1 METRWPILWPKLI
14 VTVKSVGFFRVLK
27 LQRYGLLFYCM
38 LCSLNDFLV
47 TLINYGISEELL
59 NRVKKVATECY
70 KLEQDASF
78 KNSKPVQLLKELMEK
93 NNDEKIENVDWE
105 DVFLLSDE
113 NDVEWP
119 SNPGFK
125 DVKKLLSLSV
135 TEKAESIICRSYECT
150 QLGDIKAIQLVERAC
165 QRLRNNLDS
174 DSEESALDLDGY
186 RLDCAFVEVAEF
198 KKETCRCLAPYLQRI
213 EKELAELIS
222 KREGFKC
229 KWMPVLTQ
237 LRHESERRVALLQD
251 LRQQMVP
258 FLDMTKLKGHLK
270 MENLAQLLP
279 PINTATT
286 QLLDTVHPEFK
297 EIFRVRPCTIAQ
309 EASCL
314 TGLPATIFNWRLK
327 TFPLEDLESKLSGK
341 FIGLDNVIHI
351 ITGALSKQ
359 SFLTGPFGSF
369 LLLGCHG
376 CGRTKLAKALAH
388 EIFGQEERFIK
399 LDMSEYKE
407 PDVLSG
413 LLNVLD
419 RLKKHGSVVM
429 FDNIENAHCST
440 IEILSQILRNRRLED
455 GQGKCVNFTYDLI
468 LLSSHI
474 GHEVLGC
481 CVCLRERAPKLP
493 FKKLLKE
500 PALLHAGRRNK
511 MCVLAPFLS
520 KVTDQLKPEL
530 FDLVDD
536 VAVFPFL
543 IPQQHMAISRLQI
556 RDIATSMSTSLKK
569 QIIVYPSCAATHDI
583 IFNGDFIKRG
593 AHAYGT
599 WLKEYMVPLLYDNVV
614 KYEAGKRI
622 AIYIDLLLGSTNAYC
637 CRRVV
642 SISKLAN
649 YDQVHMNFK
658 ENLRK
663 LRTAYHRERLQ
674 VNKMYKLRRSC
685 FQLFELLHMK
695 AETGV
700 ACFPAEVEEAI
711 GLIDDLL
718 SNETCYN
725 NDLELAPTDHLNG
738 ELDYLSENRIR
749 LRDNRHVSRRLKSSL
764 REQDKATKVVVR
776 ALLSRLNTSYGLYS
790 VQTPTSFLCLGLAP
804 FSKDQLAKCLT
815 EHLVVDDGK
824 TLLLQVDLSCCKEPE
839 SFSRCASIEDP
850 GLFLMEAVKKT
861 PHSVILFYKLET
873 AHISVFRA
881 LISILENGM
890 SMDKDGNIVDF
901 GKSVIVI
908 VSDIWNKEII
918 AIVNGYRPEIFR
930 HPYALNVESSS
941 KREEGILTP
950 LVDEKEKSSGLRSE
964 LLSRLDELLL
974 FDPLSNDQLNR
985 FYKLPAKSMKETMT
999 RSCWFITF
1007 SCLFDPP
1014 SNQSSAYAS
1023 YNLAVHLLEAC
1034 SEFRK
1039 RGKSS

>member
-1 METRWPILWPKLI
+1 MESKFDSEIEKLEIDYGVHATEDALILAA
-14 VTVKSVGFFRVLK
+14 
-27 LQRYGLLFYCM
+27 Q
-38 LCSLNDFLV
+38 
-47 TLINYGISEELL
+47 ISEES
-59 NRVKKVATECY
+59 REYVVEVTQSY
-70 KLEQDASF
+70 
-78 KNSKPVQLLKELMEK
+78 
-93 NNDEKIENVDWE
+93 
-105 DVFLLSDE
+105 LSQGKQ
-113 NDVEWP
+113 
-119 SNPGFK
+119 SR
-125 DVKKLLSLSV
+125 SS
-135 TEKAESIICRSYECT
+135 AE
-150 QLGDIKAIQLVERAC
+150 DIKAIQLVERAC

-174 DSEESALDLDGY
+174 DTEESAFDLDGY
-186 RLDCAFVEVAEF
+186 HFDCAFVEVTEL
-198 KKETCRCLAPYLQRI
+198 KKENCGCFAPYLQRI
-213 EKELAELIS
+213 EKELVELTS
-222 KREGFKC
+222 KWEGFKC

-237 LRHESERRVALLQD
+237 LRWKSERRVVLLQD
-251 LRQQMVP
+251 LRHQIVP
-258 FLDMTKLKGHLK
+258 FLETTKLKANGK

-286 QLLDTVHPEFK
+286 KLLDTVHPEFK
-297 EIFRVRPCTIAQ
+297 EILCVRPCTIAQ
-309 EASCL
+309 EASSL
-314 TGLPATIFNWRLK
+314 TGLPATFFNWRLK

-376 CGRTKLAKALAH
+376 CGRTKLAKALAQ
-388 EIFGQEERFIK
+388 EIFGQAERFIK
-399 LDMSEYKE
+399 LDMSEYKG
-407 PDVLSG
+407 PDVPSC

-429 FDNIENAHCST
+429 FDNIENAHSST

-474 GHEVLGC
+474 GHEVLC
-481 CVCLRERAPKLP
+481 CCECLREQTPKLP
-493 FKKLLKE
+493 FKKLLQE

-511 MCVLAPFLS
+511 TCVFAPFLS

-543 IPQQHMAISRLQI
+543 SPQQHKAISRLQI

-569 QIIVYPSCAATHDI
+569 QIIVYPSCAASHDI
-583 IFNGDFIKRG
+583 IFKGDFIKRG

-599 WLKEYMVPLLYDNVV
+599 WLKEHMVPLLNDSVV

-622 AIYIDLLLGSTNAYC
+622 AVYIDLLLGSTNAYC
-637 CRRVV
+637 CRVE

-649 YDQVHMNFK
+649 YDQVHVNFK

-663 LRTAYHRERLQ
+663 LRTVYHREKLQ

-700 ACFPAEVEEAI
+700 ASFPVEVEEAI

-725 NDLELAPTDHLNG
+725 NDLELLLTDHLNG

-749 LRDNRHVSRRLKSSL
+749 LRDNRRSNRVSRRLKGSL
-764 REQDKATKVVVR
+764 RGRDKATKVVVK
-776 ALLSRLNTSYGLYS
+776 ALLSRLNASYGLHS
-790 VQTPTSFLCLGLAP
+790 DKRCQTPTSFLCLGLTP
-804 FSKDQLAKCLT
+804 ISKDQLAKCLT
-815 EHLVVDDGK
+815 EHLVVNDGK

-839 SFSRCASIEDP
+839 SFSRCTSMEDP

-873 AHISVFRA
+873 AHISAFSA
-881 LISILENGM
+881 LLSILETGM
-890 SMDKDGNIVDF
+890 SVDKDGNIVDF
-901 GKSVIVI
+901 GKSVVVI

-918 AIVNGYRPEIFR
+918 AIVNGSHPESFG
-930 HPYALNVESSS
+930 HSCAQNVESSS
-941 KREEGILTP
+941 KGEEEILSP
-950 LVDEKEKSSGLRSE
+950 LADEKEKSSGLRSE

-974 FDPLSNDQLNR
+974 FDPLSDDQLNR
-985 FYKLPAKSMKETMT
+985 FYKLPAKSMMETIH
-999 RSCWFITF
+999 CWFWTF
-1007 SCLFDPP
+1007 SCLFRPP
-1014 SNQSSAYAS
+1014 SNQVKSSAFVS
-1023 YNLAVHLLEAC
+1023 YQLALRVLEARR
-1034 SEFRK
+1034 EYRK
-1039 RGKSS
+1039 RGEVAELAGRVAQEALL

>member
-1 METRWPILWPKLI
+1 MVSKFASEIEKLEIDYGVHATEDALILAA
-14 VTVKSVGFFRVLK
+14 
-27 LQRYGLLFYCM
+27 Q
-38 LCSLNDFLV
+38 
-47 TLINYGISEELL
+47 ISEDFTLP
-59 NRVKKVATECY
+59 K
-70 KLEQDASF
+70 
-78 KNSKPVQLLKELMEK
+78 
-93 NNDEKIENVDWE
+93 
-105 DVFLLSDE
+105 
-113 NDVEWP
+113 
-119 SNPGFK
+119 
-125 DVKKLLSLSV
+125 
-135 TEKAESIICRSYECT
+135 
-150 QLGDIKAIQLVERAC
+150 DIKAIQLVERAC

-174 DSEESALDLDGY
+174 DTEESAFDLDGY
-186 RLDCAFVEVAEF
+186 HFDCAFVEVTKL
-198 KKETCRCLAPYLQRI
+198 KKENCVCLAPYLQRI
-213 EKELAELIS
+213 EKELVEFTS
-222 KREGFKC
+222 KWEGFKC

-237 LRHESERRVALLQD
+237 LRQKSERRVVLLQD
-251 LRQQMVP
+251 LRHQIVP
-258 FLDMTKLKGHLK
+258 FLETTKLKAHGK

-286 QLLDTVHPEFK
+286 KLLDTVHPEFK
-297 EIFRVRPCTIAQ
+297 EILCVRPCTIAQ
-309 EASCL
+309 EASSL
-314 TGLPATIFNWRLK
+314 TGLPATFFNWRLK

-376 CGRTKLAKALAH
+376 CGRTKLAKALAK

-399 LDMSEYKE
+399 LDMSEYKG
-407 PDVLSG
+407 PHVPSC

-429 FDNIENAHCST
+429 FDNIENAHSST

-481 CVCLRERAPKLP
+481 CVCLRERTPKLP
-493 FKKLLKE
+493 FKKLLQE
-500 PALLHAGRRNK
+500 PALLHAGRRDK
-511 MCVLAPFLS
+511 TCVLAPFLS

-569 QIIVYPSCAATHDI
+569 QIIIYPSCAATHDI
-583 IFNGDFIKRG
+583 IFKGDFIKRG

-599 WLKEYMVPLLYDNVV
+599 WLIEHMVPLLNDSVV

-622 AIYIDLLLGSTNAYC
+622 AVYIDLLLGSTNAYC
-637 CRRVV
+637 CRVE

-649 YDQVHMNFK
+649 YDQVHVNFK

-663 LRTAYHRERLQ
+663 LRTVYHREKLQ

-700 ACFPAEVEEAI
+700 ASFPVEVEEAI

-725 NDLELAPTDHLNG
+725 NDLELLLTDHLNG
-738 ELDYLSENRIR
+738 ELDYLSGNRIR
-749 LRDNRHVSRRLKSSL
+749 LRDNRRSNRVSRRLKSSL
-764 REQDKATKVVVR
+764 RGRDKATKVVVK
-776 ALLSRLNTSYGLYS
+776 ALLSRLNASYGLHS
-790 VQTPTSFLCLGLAP
+790 DKRCQTPTSFLCLGLTP
-804 FSKDQLAKCLT
+804 ISKDQLAKCLT
-815 EHLVVDDGK
+815 EHLAINDGK
-824 TLLLQVDLSCCKEPE
+824 TLLLQVDLSCYKEPE
-839 SFSRCASIEDP
+839 SFSRCTSMEDP

-873 AHISVFRA
+873 AHISVFSA
-881 LISILENGM
+881 LLSILETGM
-890 SMDKDGNIVDF
+890 SVDKDGNIVDF
-901 GKSVIVI
+901 RKSVVII

-918 AIVNGYRPEIFR
+918 AIVNGYCPESFG
-930 HPYALNVESSS
+930 HPCAMNVESSS
-941 KREEGILTP
+941 KGEEEILSP
-950 LVDEKEKSSGLRSE
+950 LADEKEKSSGLRSE

-974 FDPLSNDQLNR
+974 FDPLSDDQLNR
-985 FYKLPAKSMKETMT
+985 FYMLPAKSMMETMT
-999 RSCWFITF
+999 RPCWFRTF
-1007 SCLFDPP
+1007 SCLFRPP
-1014 SNQSSAYAS
+1014 SNQSSAFVS
-1023 YNLAVHLLEAC
+1023 YQLALRVLEARR
-1034 SEFRK
+1034 EFRK
-1039 RGKSS
+1039 SGEVAELAGRVAQEALL

>member
-1 METRWPILWPKLI
+1 MGKWRI
-14 VTVKSVGFFRVLK
+14 
-27 LQRYGLLFYCM
+27 
-38 LCSLNDFLV
+38 
-47 TLINYGISEELL
+47 
-59 NRVKKVATECY
+59 
-70 KLEQDASF
+70 
-78 KNSKPVQLLKELMEK
+78 
-93 NNDEKIENVDWE
+93 
-105 DVFLLSDE
+105 LLSCFHQ
-113 NDVEWP
+113 
-119 SNPGFK
+119 SI
-125 DVKKLLSLSV
+125 LL
-135 TEKAESIICRSYECT
+135 
-150 QLGDIKAIQLVERAC
+150 
-165 QRLRNNLDS
+165 
-174 DSEESALDLDGY
+174 
-186 RLDCAFVEVAEF
+186 
-198 KKETCRCLAPYLQRI
+198 
-213 EKELAELIS
+213 
-222 KREGFKC
+222 
-229 KWMPVLTQ
+229 
-237 LRHESERRVALLQD
+237 LL
-251 LRQQMVP
+251 
-258 FLDMTKLKGHLK
+258 
-270 MENLAQLLP
+270 
-279 PINTATT
+279 

-297 EIFRVRPCTIAQ
+297 ETLRVRPCTVAQ

-314 TGLPATIFNWRLK
+314 TGLPATFFNWRLK

-351 ITGALSKQ
+351 IAGALSKQ

-376 CGRTKLAKALAH
+376 CGRTKLAKALAQ

-407 PDVLSG
+407 PDVPSG

-440 IEILSQILRNRRLED
+440 IEILSKILRNRRLED
-455 GQGKCVNFTYDLI
+455 GQGK
-468 LLSSHI
+468 
-474 GHEVLGC
+474 
-481 CVCLRERAPKLP
+481 ERAPKLP
-493 FKKLLKE
+493 FKKLLKQ

-583 IFNGDFIKRG
+583 IFKGDFVKRG

-622 AIYIDLLLGSTNAYC
+622 AVYIDLLLGSANAYC
-637 CRRVV
+637 CRRVE

-649 YDQVHMNFK
+649 YDQ
-658 ENLRK
+658 
-663 LRTAYHRERLQ
+663 
-674 VNKMYKLRRSC
+674 
-685 FQLFELLHMK
+685 

-700 ACFPAEVEEAI
+700 ACFPAEAEEVI
-711 GLIDDLL
+711 GLIDHLL
-718 SNETCYN
+718 INETCYN

-749 LRDNRHVSRRLKSSL
+749 LRDYRCSNHVSRRLKSLL
-764 REQDKATKVVVR
+764 RGRDKATKVVVK
-776 ALLSRLNTSYGLYS
+776 ALLSRLNASYGLHS
-790 VQTPTSFLCLGLAP
+790 GQTPASFLCLGLTP
-804 FSKDQLAKCLT
+804 FGKDQLAKCLM

-824 TLLLQVDLSCCKEPE
+824 TLLLQVDLSCCMEPE
-839 SFSRCASIEDP
+839 SFSRCTSIEDP

-861 PHSVILFYKLET
+861 PNSVILFYKLET

-881 LISILENGM
+881 LLSILENGM
-890 SMDKDGNIVDF
+890 SVDKDGNVVDF
-901 GKSVIVI
+901 GKSVVVI
-908 VSDIWNKEII
+908 VSDIWNKAII
-918 AIVNGYRPEIFR
+918 SILNGYRPEFFS

-941 KREEGILTP
+941 KRQEGILFP
-950 LVDEKEKSSGLRSE
+950 SADEKEKSSGLRSE

-974 FDPLSNDQLNR
+974 FDPLSDDQLNR
-985 FYKLPAKSMKETMT
+985 FYKLHAKSMMKTMT
-999 RSCWFITF
+999 RSCWLKTF
-1007 SCLFDPP
+1007 SCLFDRP
-1014 SNQSSAYAS
+1014 SNQSAYTS
-1023 YNLAVHLLEAC
+1023 YNLAVCLLEARN
-1034 SEFRK
+1034 EFRK
-1039 RGKSS
+1039 RGRSS

>member
-1 METRWPILWPKLI
+1 MKWEFASEIEKLETD
-14 VTVKSVGFFRVLK
+14 
-27 LQRYGLLFYCM
+27 YGV
-38 LCSLNDFLV
+38 D
-47 TLINYGISEELL
+47 
-59 NRVKKVATECY
+59 ATE
-70 KLEQDASF
+70 DALILADF
-78 KNSKPVQLLKELMEK
+78 FE
-93 NNDEKIENVDWE
+93 
-105 DVFLLSDE
+105 
-113 NDVEWP
+113 
-119 SNPGFK
+119 
-125 DVKKLLSLSV
+125 
-135 TEKAESIICRSYECT
+135 
-150 QLGDIKAIQLVERAC
+150 
-165 QRLRNNLDS
+165 
-174 DSEESALDLDGY
+174 DSEESAFDLDGY
-186 RLDCAFVEVAEF
+186 RLDCAFVE
-198 KKETCRCLAPYLQRI
+198 I

-270 MENLAQLLP
+270 LENLAQLLP

-376 CGRTKLAKALAH
+376 CGRTKLAKALAQ

-413 LLNVLD
+413 LLSVLD
-419 RLKKHGSVVM
+419 R
-429 FDNIENAHCST
+429 
-440 IEILSQILRNRRLED
+440 
-455 GQGKCVNFTYDLI
+455 
-468 LLSSHI
+468 
-474 GHEVLGC
+474 
-481 CVCLRERAPKLP
+481 ERGPKLP

-500 PALLHAGRRNK
+500 PVLLHAGRNK
-511 MCVLAPFLS
+511 SCALAPFLS
-520 KVTDQLKPEL
+520 KL
-530 FDLVDD
+530 F
-536 VAVFPFL
+536 FPFL

-614 KYEAGKRI
+614 KYEAGKTI
-622 AIYIDLLLGSTNAYC
+622 AVYIDLLLGSTNAYC
-637 CRRVV
+637 CRRVE
-642 SISKLAN
+642 SISKVAN
-649 YDQVHMNFK
+649 YDQ
-658 ENLRK
+658 
-663 LRTAYHRERLQ
+663 
-674 VNKMYKLRRSC
+674 
-685 FQLFELLHMK
+685 

-738 ELDYLSENRIR
+738 ELDYLAENRIR
-749 LRDNRHVSRRLKSSL
+749 LRDNRCSNHVSRRLKSSL
-764 REQDKATKVVVR
+764 RERDKATQVVVK
-776 ALLSRLNTSYGLYS
+776 ALLSHLNTSYGLYS
-790 VQTPTSFLCLGLAP
+790 GQTPASFLCLGLTP
-804 FSKDQLAKCLT
+804 LSKDQLAKCLT

-850 GLFLMEAVKKT
+850 GLFLMEAVKKN

-881 LISILENGM
+881 LLSILENGM

-901 GKSVIVI
+901 GKSVVVI

-950 LVDEKEKSSGLRSE
+950 LADEKEKPSGLRSQ

-985 FYKLPAKSMKETMT
+985 FYKLPVKSMKETMT
-999 RSCWFITF
+999 RSCWIKTF
-1007 SCLFDPP
+1007 SCLLDPP
-1014 SNQSSAYAS
+1014 SNQVKSSAYAS
-1023 YNLAVHLLEAC
+1023 YTLAVHLLEARR
-1034 SEFRK
+1034 EFRK